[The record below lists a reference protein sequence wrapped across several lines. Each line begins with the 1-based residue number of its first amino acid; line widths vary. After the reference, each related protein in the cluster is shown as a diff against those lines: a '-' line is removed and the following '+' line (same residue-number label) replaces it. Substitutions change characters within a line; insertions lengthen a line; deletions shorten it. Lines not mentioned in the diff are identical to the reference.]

1 MTRRIVGSASDRSL
15 DGGNGH
21 DDGSAGA
28 SGRPRAVAGP
38 WGPFARLRRVAR
50 RGDSSKGT
58 GDAEGTGKAERK
70 TPRIVRG
77 GETEAEQA
85 GARRGETQ
93 RRKIV
98 GSAGDSHAVARKP
111 SDVDVPSGSDPGQ
124 FVDARDMP
132 SEDAI
137 ARTLKETS
145 SPLGIVSRP
154 KVVDFTARFRERRR
168 AHMLAAASRV
178 AIVVAVV
185 SAVAALLWVALFSPV
200 FRLEVSGISVSGQN
214 AWVTTSQVM
223 AIASKQ
229 AGRSVFLVSSSDVVD
244 QLRNIPGVTGAT
256 ATKHLPN
263 RLAVTVT
270 AQRPVA
276 MLRTSDGTLTAVDSK
291 GRILNSVSGT
301 SSSGIPVIDVTDVK
315 SALRRD
321 AIKETLAILSSL
333 PESLRQRVS
342 SVVTKTQ
349 DSITTGLD
357 KGKYTII
364 WGDSSDLALKKAVV
378 NTLLSDSNALGS
390 HTEIDVSAP
399 TRPILK

>member
-1 MTRRIVGSASDRSL
+1 MTRRIVGSASDRSSDDAGRPEDVPVDVPGSGRGKERPAKRSSGL
-15 DGGNGH
+15 LSHLRRSSGDGDVRRH
-21 DDGSAGA
+21 GSPRVIRGDAGA
-28 SGRPRAVAGP
+28 SGRAGE
-38 WGPFARLRRVAR
+38 R
-50 RGDSSKGT
+50 RGAHG
-58 GDAEGTGKAERK
+58 
-70 TPRIVRG
+70 
-77 GETEAEQA
+77 
-85 GARRGETQ
+85 RR
-93 RRKIV
+93 IV
-98 GSAGDSHAVARKP
+98 GSANDSETASR
-111 SDVDVPSGSDPGQ
+111 DVTEAETRSSTAPGQ

-132 SEDAI
+132 SDDAV
-137 ARTLKETS
+137 ARTLKQTS

-154 KVVDFTARFRERRR
+154 KIVDFTARFRERRR
-168 AHMLAAASRV
+168 AHALAAASRI

-185 SAVAALLWVALFSPV
+185 AVVAALLWVALFSPA
-200 FRLEVSGISVSGQN
+200 FRLEVSGISVSGEN
-214 AWVTTSQVM
+214 AWVTRDQVM

-229 AGRSVFLVSSSDVVD
+229 AGRSLFLVSSSDVVD

-256 ATKHLPN
+256 AVKHLPN
-263 RLAVTVT
+263 RLEVTVK

-276 MLRTSDGTLTAVDSK
+276 MLRTGDGTLTAVDSK

-301 SSSGIPVIDVTDVK
+301 SSSGIPVIDVTDAK
-315 SALRRD
+315 SALKRD

-349 DSITTGLD
+349 DSITTKLD
-357 KGKYTII
+357 KGKYTIV

-378 NTLLSDSNALGS
+378 DTLLSDSKALGS

>member
-1 MTRRIVGSASDRSL
+1 MASSL
-15 DGGNGH
+15 EKDM
-21 DDGSAGA
+21 A
-28 SGRPRAVAGP
+28 S
-38 WGPFARLRRVAR
+38 
-50 RGDSSKGT
+50 SS
-58 GDAEGTGKAERK
+58 
-70 TPRIVRG
+70 V
-77 GETEAEQA
+77 
-85 GARRGETQ
+85 
-93 RRKIV
+93 
-98 GSAGDSHAVARKP
+98 
-111 SDVDVPSGSDPGQ
+111 PGQ
-124 FVDARDMP
+124 FVDARGMP
-132 SEDAI
+132 SDDAV

-145 SPLGIVSRP
+145 SPLGIASRP
-154 KVVDFTARFRERRR
+154 KIVDFTARFRERRR
-168 AHMLAAASRV
+168 AHVLAAASRV
-178 AIVVAVV
+178 GIVLAVVA
-185 SAVAALLWVALFSPV
+185 AVAALLWVALFSPV

-263 RLAVTVT
+263 RLVVTVT

-276 MLRTSDGTLTAVDSK
+276 MLRTSDGTLTAVDSR
-291 GRILNSVSGT
+291 GRVLNSVSDT

-315 SALRRD
+315 SALRRN

-364 WGDSSDLALKKAVV
+364 WGDASDLALKKAVV
-378 NTLLSDSNALGS
+378 NTLLSDSTALGS